1 MNRKS
6 VLQLIELLIMV
17 LIFAIA
23 ACICIRCFVYADTLS
38 REQEN
43 KTMAIQVAQNA
54 AELLKAN
61 AGDLERAAA
70 NMGGYCEDGK
80 WYVPMDDA
88 WNVIPQLEHSAFLL
102 TVTLHA
108 ETDLPMGTAL
118 VQVAQGEKTL
128 VEFTVA
134 WQEGM

>member
-61 AGDLERAAA
+61 AGDLEQAATH
-70 NMGGYCEDGK
+70 MGGYCEDGK
-80 WYVPMDDA
+80 WYIPMDDA
-88 WNVIPQLEHSAFLL
+88 WDVIPQPERAAFLL
-102 TVTLHA
+102 TVTLQA
-108 ETDLPMGTAL
+108 KTDLPMRTAL
-118 VQVAQGEKTL
+118 VQVADGDKTL

>member
-23 ACICIRCFVYADTLS
+23 TCICIRCFVYADTLS

-61 AGDLERAAA
+61 AGDLERAATH
-70 NMGGYCEDGK
+70 MGGYCKDGK
-80 WYVPMDDA
+80 WYIPMDDA
-88 WNVIPQLEHSAFLL
+88 WDVIPQPEQAAFLL
-102 TVTLHA
+102 TVTLQA
-108 ETDLPMGTAL
+108 KTDLPMRTAL
-118 VQVAQGEKTL
+118 VQVADGDKTL